1 MLLNMIDRDS
11 PFQLP
16 VQPLRDQSQ
25 TGAALE
31 RVTVALIM
39 ADFPPGAHLSEAEIG
54 HRTGFTLATVRASLA
69 RLHAS
74 GWLVPQA
81 RKGWHVQPLT
91 PSHLLELSA
100 LRSRLEPMLADIR
113 VTEAI
118 RAPLRVAA
126 QSVALQGQGAPVLLQ
141 ERTLIHQI
149 LGLAPWAR
157 ARDWLRDLWD
167 MSLRADA
174 CFAQLGI
181 TRPTLPLL
189 DVVEALG
196 RGAPVTQGFDLMR
209 TEFSARCQ
217 MWLAYDHG
225 HRLAP
230 ASLLHTKEV
239 PSNAS

>member
-1 MLLNMIDRDS
+1 MIDRDS

-16 VQPLRDQSQ
+16 SQPLRDQSQ

-31 RVTVALIM
+31 RMTIALVM

-54 HRTGFTLATVRASLA
+54 QRTGFTLASVRASLA

-91 PSHLLELSA
+91 SGHLLELIA

-113 VTEAI
+113 LTEAT
-118 RAPLRVAA
+118 RAPLRLAA
-126 QSVALQGQGAPVLLQ
+126 QSLALQGAGAPVLLQ
-141 ERTLIHQI
+141 ERALIHQI
-149 LGLAPWAR
+149 LGLAPWAK

-174 CFAQLGI
+174 CFARLGI
-181 TRPTLPLL
+181 QRPALPLTDL
-189 DVVEALG
+189 VEALG
-196 RGAPVTQGFDLMR
+196 HETALPQSFDLMR
-209 TEFSARCQ
+209 TEFSGRCHL
-217 MWLAYDHG
+217 WLAYDHG
-225 HRLAP
+225 PHSAP
-230 ASLLHTKEV
+230 ANLFNAKEV
-239 PSNAS
+239 SSHAS